1 MSKSIFELREGI
13 EQTMIR
19 MLHAKFQELSKIADP
34 KSATAQK
41 IAGKLNA
48 RKEFV
53 AIKKHMDQIE
63 DILREL
69 DSLAGITES
78 VDLEEGNG
86 FNSYADLAKRAKAA
100 GHDPKKDPNKGK
112 PGYNSYADMAKRAA
126 AAKKAK
132 KESVEEALE
141 IDISIDE
148 AILEALAEANM
159 LEDMMNE
166 DWDETQ
172 MALGQLKF
180 IEYACDEIAEYLE
193 EDVEDMPEWFQNK
206 LTMAFAQMQSLHS
219 YAEGDRHDDE
229 DEEDE
234 DEMDESTKAYG
245 NTMRQQA
252 IQKQRDSMKPGELD
266 KLAKIRAMLNK
277 EKKKK

>member
-1 MSKSIFELREGI
+1 MSKSIFELREGL
-13 EQTMIR
+13 ERTMIR
-19 MLHAKFQELSKIADP
+19 MLHSKFQELSKITDP

-48 RKEFV
+48 KKEFV

-69 DSLAGITES
+69 DSMAGITES
-78 VDLEEGNG
+78 VDIG
-86 FNSYADLAKRAKAA
+86 
-100 GHDPKKDPNKGK
+100 
-112 PGYNSYADMAKRAA
+112 
-126 AAKKAK
+126 
-132 KESVEEALE
+132 
-141 IDISIDE
+141 IDE
-148 AILEALAEANM
+148 AIDEELAEANM

-166 DWDETQ
+166 EWDETQ

-206 LTMAFAQMQSLHS
+206 LTMAFAQIQSLHS
-219 YAEGDRHDDE
+219 YAEGDRYDDDE

-266 KLAKIRAMLNK
+266 KLAKIRAMLDK